1 MNTFSNNILDTVISE
16 VNSINDKVK
25 GLNFLEIL
33 KNNLIQKILPTIN
46 DQKSSLAQ
54 LDQIQKEINTDKRN
68 LKILIKFLSN
78 PTIISKKLIEED
90 TLFLSFNNSLSFD
103 INVNNKNFVN
113 ILLHKNTG
121 ISLSKNT
128 IINLKNNKNV
138 LMFEIQ
144 NKDVE
149 LILTN

>member
-90 TLFLSFNNSLSFD
+90 TLFLSFNDSLSFD

-113 ILLHKNTG
+113 ILLYKNTG